1 MPEPAQVAS
10 QKTAASFANLLT
22 SFTGRLQCDPWDDG
36 SLADD
41 VAVLTYEQA
50 LRSTRQA
57 RPPVAWSSEVLET
70 AVHPDKE
77 RVAPVHRRENIGA
90 EKKSRTASI
99 TIRLTAEEQA
109 QLHERAT
116 AAGLS
121 VSAYLRSCIFEAEAL
136 RSQVKDALAQMQ
148 SVDPVSKR
156 STLKRSRLGW
166 VRLLL
171 PAWSRRRTAENE
183 VSTE

>member
-10 QKTAASFANLLT
+10 QKTVASFAKLLT
-22 SFTGRLQCDPWDDG
+22 SFTGRLQSDPWDD
-36 SLADD
+36 STLADD

-50 LRSTRQA
+50 LRSTRRARLPEAGMSAMLQA
-57 RPPVAWSSEVLET
+57 ALPSDRQSGAS
-70 AVHPDKE
+70 
-77 RVAPVHRRENIGA
+77 VHRPENSGS
-90 EKKSRTASI
+90 EKKCRTASI
-99 TIRLTAEEQA
+99 TVRVTAEEQA

-148 SVDPVSKR
+148 TVQPVLKR
-156 STLKRSRLGW
+156 STPNGPRPGWRKLLLSTWLRSRTVENDLG
-166 VRLLL
+166 
-171 PAWSRRRTAENE
+171 
-183 VSTE
+183 